1 MRVIEAQ
8 QSDETSSPRW
18 VMFRLCAMF
27 FMLGMGP
34 GMWLPGLTNAI
45 RATGW
50 GHQWVAWTFLIM
62 PLASLLS
69 PLFSGALADQK
80 VAAQQLA
87 GWICVV
93 STLTMT
99 AAFHGLRAEGS
110 PWFFLTMFFL
120 TSVIAAPLW
129 NLVITVA
136 MTHLHRPEQQFPH
149 VRLWCTVGWIIGG
162 WISSLVLHADAS
174 PLAGY
179 AGAGCRLI
187 LAALV
192 FLCPHT
198 PPRGVV
204 GSWRSLLGFDAFRL
218 LREKDLRTLLIASAL
233 LSMPIA
239 SFYMHTPAHLADLGD
254 RRSTFTMSF
263 GQWSEVA
270 AMAVTGWL
278 MLRYR
283 IKTLLLAGLMFSV
296 VRFVIF
302 SYSGY
307 QNSVPGLWAGI
318 ATHGIC
324 YTLFF
329 ITGQIFLD
337 RRVDAGMRGQMQGLL
352 GLMTNGVG
360 TLIGTLL
367 LNWLHAATV
376 ERNGDWG
383 AYWLILA
390 VFTLICLVWFLRS
403 FQEKTPLP
411 REGVGS

>member
-1 MRVIEAQ
+1 MIEEQ
-8 QSDETSSPRW
+8 RSQETASHKA
-18 VMFRLCAMF
+18 VMLRLCAMF

-50 GHQWVAWTFLIM
+50 GSEWVAWAFLIM

-87 GWICVV
+87 GWICVA

-99 AAFHGLRAEGS
+99 VAFYGLRAEGS
-110 PWFFLTMFFL
+110 PWFFLGMFFI

-136 MTHLHRPEQQFPH
+136 MTHLPRPEQQFPH
-149 VRLWCTVGWIIGG
+149 VRLWCTLGWILGG
-162 WISSLVLHADAS
+162 WFSSLVLHADAS
-174 PLAGY
+174 PVAGY
-179 AGAGCRLI
+179 AGAVCRLI

-198 PPRGVV
+198 PPRGEV
-204 GSWRSLLGFDAFRL
+204 GNWRSLLGFDAFRL
-218 LREKDLRTLLIASAL
+218 MREKDLRVLLIGSAV

-239 SFYMHTPAHLADLGD
+239 SFYMHTPEHLRDLGD
-254 RRSTFTMSF
+254 VRSTFTMSF

-283 IKTLLLAGLMFSV
+283 LKSLLLVGLGCCV
-296 VRFVIF
+296 ARFVIF
-302 SYSGY
+302 AYAGY
-307 QNSVPGLWAGI
+307 QHQLPGMWPGI
-318 ATHGIC
+318 AIHGIC

-337 RRVDAGMRGQMQGLL
+337 QRVEPGMRGQMQGLL

-360 TLIGTLL
+360 TLLGTLAL
-367 LNWLHAATV
+367 KWLHACTV

-383 AYWLILA
+383 LYWSVLA
-390 VFTLICLVWFLRS
+390 VFTILCLVWFARA
-403 FQEKTPLP
+403 FHEKTPSP
-411 REGVGS
+411 